1 MTQGYK
7 DWIAD
12 ILKASSRIEEKARG
26 LTRDAL
32 LRDRTARDALEEDLF
47 RIGKAIEM
55 LPGKI
60 KRRYPDIDWEAMS
73 RDGPAEDDDLLWDV
87 ARSQVPAFGRQ
98 VQRILFDIT
107 D

>member
-26 LTRDAL
+26 LTRDAF

-60 KRRYPDIDWEAMS
+60 KKRYPDIDWEAMS
-73 RDGPAEDDDLLWDV
+73 RNAPTEDDDLWDV
-87 ARSQVPAFGRQ
+87 ARSQVPAFGKQ
-98 VQRILFDIT
+98 VQLILFDIT

>member
-12 ILKASSRIEEKARG
+12 ILKASSRIEERAIG
-26 LTRDAL
+26 LTRDAF

-60 KRRYPDIDWEAMS
+60 KKRYPDVDWEAMS
-73 RDGPAEDDDLLWDV
+73 RNSPIEDGDLWDV
-87 ARSQVPAFGRQ
+87 ARSRVPAFGKR
-98 VQRILFDIT
+98 VQLILFDIT

>member
-1 MTQGYK
+1 MTEGYK
-7 DWIAD
+7 GWIAE
-12 ILKASSRIEEKARG
+12 ILKASARVEEKARG
-26 LTRDAL
+26 ITKDAF

-60 KRRYPDIDWEAMS
+60 KKRYPDIDWEVMS
-73 RDGPAEDDDLLWDV
+73 RTGPTEDDELWDV
-87 ARSQVPAFGRQ
+87 ARSQVPAFGKQ
-98 VQRILFDIT
+98 VKRILFDIT